1 MSYVDWFSNENVD
14 ARAAAP
20 KFGTEPGGGG
30 ARAASPKVNAGVEAP
45 RTGASAGAGVG
56 AAGRARN
63 DAILS
68 LTNFKTWEI
77 ANVSG

>member
-1 MSYVDWFSNENVD
+1 MPYVDWFSNENVD

-20 KFGTEPGGGG
+20 KFGIEPGGGG

-45 RTGASAGAGVG
+45 RTGASAGAGAG
-56 AAGRARN
+56 AGRARN

-68 LTNFKTWEI
+68 LINFKTWVI

>member
-20 KFGTEPGGGG
+20 KFGIEPGGGG

-45 RTGASAGAGVG
+45 RTGASADAGAG
-56 AAGRARN
+56 AGRARK
-63 DAILS
+63 DAILRLVVS
-68 LTNFKTWEI
+68 KTPWI
-77 ANVSG
+77 AAVSG